1 VRDLQIQYPVAID
14 NDYAIWRAFNNEYWP
29 AHYFVDATGRIR
41 GHHFGEGGYDESER
55 LIRVL
60 LTEAGVQDLPPAS
73 AVARAQ
79 GIEVA
84 PDDADVGSPET
95 YVGYERASNF
105 VSPVAV
111 VSGKATLYQLP
122 GSLQLNQ
129 WSLGGTWTVGAE
141 FAQSQAAGD
150 RIVFRFHARDLHLV
164 LAPGAPGKAVRLRV
178 TLDGHEPGADH
189 GADTDAHGNG
199 SVQEQRLYQLIRQ
212 SGAIQDH
219 TFTIEFLDA
228 GVRAYSFT
236 FG

>member
-1 VRDLQIQYPVAID
+1 V
-14 NDYAIWRAFNNEYWP
+14 
-29 AHYFVDATGRIR
+29 
-41 GHHFGEGGYDESER
+41 
-55 LIRVL
+55 
-60 LTEAGVQDLPPAS
+60 
-73 AVARAQ
+73 
-79 GIEVA
+79 
-84 PDDADVGSPET
+84 
-95 YVGYERASNF
+95 
-105 VSPVAV
+105 
-111 VSGKATLYQLP
+111 P

-164 LAPGAPGKAVRLRV
+164 LAPGAPGQAVRFRV

-228 GVRAYSFT
+228 GGRAYSFT